1 MTQRRTNCFLVVFCL
16 TLLLANLAG
25 AQSSGLL
32 FEQASLNGRLANSGF
47 RRCALYLNGWLAEA
61 DSGTGL
67 IPRNLTDSRHFWN
80 AYDAAA
86 DNYPF
91 MVMTASLLRPDLFR
105 GTMQTMLQTEQRLT
119 SRIGR
124 LPDTYSFTKKGFLK
138 EPVDSSQV
146 IFGSAEYMKDGL
158 VPLTEW
164 LGPNTPWF
172 RRMEG
177 ILDDLLP
184 VVSFPIHLT
193 GNFYGNSADVEVNG
207 DLLQVLNRMYWI
219 TRKQKYLDV
228 AVALGDQYLNDKR
241 LLTQASTRLRM
252 RDHGCEIIAGLSEV
266 YATMHLLNPAKK
278 KQWQPY
284 MTELLDLIL
293 TKGRNADGLFYNEIN
308 PSTGKILDPA
318 LADTWG
324 YLLNACYTVYLT
336 DGRADYRDAVI
347 KALQS
352 LNQNYRNYAWEGQSS
367 DGYADSIE
375 GALNLILREK
385 SHSAAQWIDS
395 EMQVMWA
402 KQKPS
407 GIIEGWHG
415 DGNFA
420 RTTLMYCLWKTAGTW
435 LSDWQESVTIGA
447 VPTETD
453 LYISVETAEAWSGSL
468 RFSPAFHR
476 DFMRLPINYPRINQF
491 QEWYPVDGRKT
502 YTITNTKTQKTVTVK
517 GWALLNGYPIRL
529 TKGEAMHLLVCER

>member
-1 MTQRRTNCFLVVFCL
+1 
-16 TLLLANLAG
+16 
-25 AQSSGLL
+25 
-32 FEQASLNGRLANSGF
+32 
-47 RRCALYLNGWLAEA
+47 
-61 DSGTGL
+61 
-67 IPRNLTDSRHFWN
+67 
-80 AYDAAA
+80 
-86 DNYPF
+86 
-91 MVMTASLLRPDLFR
+91 
-105 GTMQTMLQTEQRLT
+105 
-119 SRIGR
+119 
-124 LPDTYSFTKKGFLK
+124 
-138 EPVDSSQV
+138 
-146 IFGSAEYMKDGL
+146 MKDGL

-184 VVSFPIHLT
+184 VVSLPIHLT

-228 AVALGDQYLNDKR
+228 AVALGDHYLNDKR

-308 PSTGKILDPA
+308 PSMGTILDPA

-336 DGRADYRDAVI
+336 DGRTDYRDAVI

-385 SHSAAQWIDS
+385 SPSAAQWIDS

-435 LSDWQESVTIGA
+435 LSNWQESVTIGA
-447 VPTETD
+447 VPTETG
-453 LYISVETAEAWSGSL
+453 LYISAEAAEAWSGSL
-468 RFSPAFHR
+468 RFSPAFHQV
-476 DFMRLPINYPRINQF
+476 FMRLPINYPRINQF

-502 YTITNTKTQKTVTVK
+502 YTITNTKTQKTVTVT
-517 GWALLNGYPIRL
+517 GRALLTGYPIRL
-529 TKGEAMHLLVCER
+529 TKGETMHLLVRER